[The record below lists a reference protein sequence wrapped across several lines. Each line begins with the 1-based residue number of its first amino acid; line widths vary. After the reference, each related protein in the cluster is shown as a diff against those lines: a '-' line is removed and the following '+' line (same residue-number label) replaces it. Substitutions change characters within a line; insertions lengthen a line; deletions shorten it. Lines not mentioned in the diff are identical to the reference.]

1 MHSQILL
8 HTCLEAN
15 KVCIM
20 LEKVTIG
27 NIQVYGCIKNDSI
40 DNHTNRENF
49 PSILFQIYLRV
60 TKSLLCERTP

>member
-15 KVCIM
+15 KCVHYVGKI
-20 LEKVTIG
+20 TIG

-40 DNHTNRENF
+40 DSYANREHF
-49 PSILFQIYLRV
+49 PSILFQI
-60 TKSLLCERTP
+60 